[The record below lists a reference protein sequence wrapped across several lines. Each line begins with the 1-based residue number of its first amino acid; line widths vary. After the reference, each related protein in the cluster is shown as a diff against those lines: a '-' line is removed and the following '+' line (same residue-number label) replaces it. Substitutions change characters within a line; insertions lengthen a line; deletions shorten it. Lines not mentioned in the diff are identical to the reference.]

1 MVKRGRAEPAD
12 SSNLR
17 KSAEELLSMHISD
30 LEAPSPEEVEQL
42 VYELEVHRIELEMQ
56 NEELREAQQELEA
69 SRDRYAD
76 LYDFAPLGYV
86 SLDKHGRIQEINLT
100 AAKLLGRE
108 RATVTGRPFVSYVA
122 MEDKNTFMHHVRKC
136 VEGQQQVTSEI
147 DIAAKGGQSIP
158 VQLDSIAARDPTS
171 GVTLCRTAITDITE
185 REQAA
190 AAVREA
196 RILAEAIVETVRE
209 PLLVLNAGLRVQ
221 SANRSFY
228 KTFQVTPQE
237 TQNRLVYEL
246 GDHQWDIPQLRDLLE
261 EVLPKKSQF
270 TDFEVQHYFQHIG
283 QRTMLLNA
291 REILHESGHPG
302 LILLA
307 IEDITER
314 RRADDL
320 LAHLDSV
327 PQENPNPVVETDL
340 AGNVTYLN
348 PAAQA
353 QLPDLVALGPRHP
366 FLDGL
371 IPLIAALEKQETDSF
386 VREVDLGNVIY
397 EQKISHA
404 SQNNLIRI
412 FANDITKRKQAY
424 KELNRSAAELQHY
437 NQELERS
444 NRELQDFAYIVSHD
458 LRAPL
463 VNIQGFSRELA
474 LSCERLRSVAA
485 NVQVPEAER
494 RELSTLL
501 DEDIPEALEF
511 ITTSTTKM
519 DSLLSGV
526 LQLSRV
532 GRATLTIRQLDMNQ
546 MLSEIVTSMQFAI
559 DEAGAS
565 VQVDSLPPCQGDQ
578 MQINQVLSN
587 LLSNALKYL
596 DPNRPGVIRVC
607 GREEPHRAVYS
618 IEDNGIGIAAEH
630 QDSIYKIFHRLD
642 PRRGTGEG
650 LGLTIVRRVL
660 DRHRGKIWVE
670 SEVNEGS
677 KFYVSLPKG

>member
-1 MVKRGRAEPAD
+1 MVKSAKAEPAD

-17 KSAEELLSMHISD
+17 KSAEELLSRHISD

-86 SLDKHGRIQEINLT
+86 SLDKHGRIQEINLA

-108 RATVTGRPFVSYVA
+108 RATVTGRLFVSYVA
-122 MEDKNTFMHHVRKC
+122 MEDKNTFVHHVRKC

-147 DIAAKGGQSIP
+147 DLTAKGGQSIP

-171 GVTLCRTAITDITE
+171 GVTLYRTAITDITE

-196 RILAEAIVETVRE
+196 RILAEAIVQTVRE
-209 PLLVLNAGLRVQ
+209 PLLVLNAELRVQ

-228 KTFQVTPQE
+228 QTFQVTPQE
-237 TQNRLVYEL
+237 TENRLVYEL
-246 GDHQWDIPQLRDLLE
+246 GDHQWGIPQLRALLE
-261 EVLPKKSQF
+261 HVLPERSQF
-270 TDFEVQHYFQHIG
+270 IDFEVQHCFEHIG
-283 QRTMLLNA
+283 QRTMVLNA
-291 REILHESGHPG
+291 RAILRESSRPG

-307 IEDITER
+307 IEDITDR
-314 RRADDL
+314 KRAEQQ
-320 LAHLDSV
+320 LARL
-327 PQENPNPVVETDL
+327 
-340 AGNVTYLN
+340 
-348 PAAQA
+348 
-353 QLPDLVALGPRHP
+353 
-366 FLDGL
+366 
-371 IPLIAALEKQETDSF
+371 
-386 VREVDLGNVIY
+386 
-397 EQKISHA
+397 
-404 SQNNLIRI
+404 
-412 FANDITKRKQAY
+412 
-424 KELNRSAAELQHY
+424 AAELQQS
-437 NQELERS
+437 NQKLKRS
-444 NRELQDFAYIVSHD
+444 NRELQDFAYVVSHD

-463 VNIQGFSRELA
+463 VNIQGFSKELA
-474 LSCERLRSVAA
+474 LSCERLRSAA
-485 NVQVPEAER
+485 ADVQVPGAER
-494 RELSTLL
+494 RELSALL
-501 DEDIPEALEF
+501 DEDIPEAIEF
-511 ITTSTTKM
+511 ITTSATKM

-532 GRATLTIRQLDMNQ
+532 GRAVLTVRQLDMNQ
-546 MLSEIVTSMQFAI
+546 MLSEIVASMQFAI
-559 DEAGAS
+559 DQAGAS

-578 MQINQVLSN
+578 MQINQVFSN
-587 LLSNALKYL
+587 LLNNALKYL
-596 DPNRPGVIRVC
+596 DPNRPGAIRVC
-607 GREEPHRAVYS
+607 GQEEPDRVVYS

-642 PRRGTGEG
+642 PQRGTGEG

-660 DRHRGKIWVE
+660 DRHHGKIWVE